1 PKYPSMFMRTPRS
14 FVGHNAPL
22 VRPRAS
28 AQLDYEGELVLVIG
42 KPGRHI
48 RESDALDHIAAVT
61 LCNEGTIR
69 DWVRHAKFNV
79 TQGKNFDST
88 GSLGPWLVP
97 YTNESQIADIRLT
110 TRVNGETRQDDRTGR
125 LIFGFRY
132 LINYL
137 STFTTLVP
145 GDVIVTGTPTGAGA
159 RFDPPRYLKPGDVI
173 EVEAEGP
180 GVLSAGAALLTAF
193 GCNEPVL
200 CLTGQVPTAF
210 LGKGR
215 GHLHEMPDQI
225 ATLRTFVKWADRIE
239 YPDVAPAMVSRAFQ
253 EMLSGRRGPVSLEM
267 PWDVFTQRAEVGAA
281 QVFDPFPAPKPD
293 PDRIKAAAAL
303 LKGSKTPMI

>member
-1 PKYPSMFMRTPRS
+1 MTPSRIATFAVGGSARYGAVTDRGIVDLSARWAKDFPTLREVIAGGALTRLTEDAARYPVDHPLEAITWLPPIPLPEKIICIGVNYPDRNAEYKDGSDAPKYPSMFLRTPRS
-14 FVGHNAPL
+14 FVGHNTPL

-28 AQLDYEGELVLVIG
+28 HQLDYEGELVLVIG
-42 KPGRHI
+42 KAGRHI
-48 RESDALDHIAAVT
+48 SESAALEHIAAIT

-97 YTNESQIADIRLT
+97 YSDESQIADIRLT
-110 TRVNGETRQDDRTGR
+110 TRVNGETRQDDRTSR

-132 LINYL
+132 LINYI

-173 EVEAEGP
+173 EVEAENV
-180 GVLSAGAALLTAF
+180 GVLRNTVIDEAL
-193 GCNEPVL
+193 
-200 CLTGQVPTAF
+200 
-210 LGKGR
+210 
-215 GHLHEMPDQI
+215 
-225 ATLRTFVKWADRIE
+225 
-239 YPDVAPAMVSRAFQ
+239 
-253 EMLSGRRGPVSLEM
+253 
-267 PWDVFTQRAEVGAA
+267 
-281 QVFDPFPAPKPD
+281 
-293 PDRIKAAAAL
+293 
-303 LKGSKTPMI
+303 